1 MLKLLSQK
9 EPLHFFPLDLMEDFV
24 LALTLISQALEPLDL
39 PQVLEP
45 LDLPLVSTNNR
56 HDEINSRAP
65 FLNKEIKTCLHNNL
79 KDADPSQ
86 ALHQHRNKLFK
97 TPWLRYPKII
107 EVEAM
112 DSTNKADLSSKKHLP
127 WGNLKTSNNNKVL

>member
-9 EPLHFFPLDLMEDFV
+9 EHLHFSPLDLMEDFALV
-24 LALTLISQALEPLDL
+24 LIRISQVLEHLGL
-39 PQVLEP
+39 PQALEP

-56 HDEINSRAP
+56 HEEINSRALS
-65 FLNKEIKTCLHNNL
+65 LNKEIKTCLHNNL

-127 WGNLKTSNNNKVL
+127 WGNSKTSNNNKVL

>member
-1 MLKLLSQK
+1 
-9 EPLHFFPLDLMEDFV
+9 MEDFALV
-24 LALTLISQALEPLDL
+24 LIRTSQVLEHLGL
-39 PQVLEP
+39 PQALEP

-56 HDEINSRAP
+56 HEEINSRALS
-65 FLNKEIKTCLHNNL
+65 LNKEIKTCLHNNL

-127 WGNLKTSNNNKVL
+127 WGNLKISNNNKIQ